1 MGKVLF
7 EPSNSCPLAKPRP
20 REEFLL
26 RITTTSC
33 IFLPLFSHPSTLP
46 NMWATLSSS
55 SSSLP
60 YPYAAGGEDRRVPLL
75 LFLPN
80 PKFGPSCFLFLSP
93 PSLYPHTTPPSS
105 HFPLIWFR
113 TLARFFPLPPR
124 IEEGGNPRM
133 LREAAEKINSSNLHV
148 GACPVWVQRSW
159 QRLGLASI
167 HMCGG
172 EAESCEC
179 VSSPIIKDGWMPLMR
194 RLGSR
199 RRAGHINREERLKR
213 NSCPRAKNA

>member
-1 MGKVLF
+1 MF
-7 EPSNSCPLAKPRP
+7 EPSISCPLAKPRP

-33 IFLPLFSHPSTLP
+33 IFLPLFSLPSTLP
-46 NMWATLSSS
+46 NMWATL

-113 TLARFFPLPPR
+113 TLARFFSLAAEDRGGEKILECSGRRRRKLILPTSTLER
-124 IEEGGNPRM
+124 ARYGYKGVGNGSDSLPFIC
-133 LREAAEKINSSNLHV
+133 AAEKPSHANVFHRPLSRMD
-148 GACPVWVQRSW
+148 GCP
-159 QRLGLASI
+159 
-167 HMCGG
+167 
-172 EAESCEC
+172 
-179 VSSPIIKDGWMPLMR
+179 
-194 RLGSR
+194 
-199 RRAGHINREERLKR
+199 
-213 NSCPRAKNA
+213 